1 MRAVSLQQQMQH
13 CVSTLKIAREEMSL
27 TEYDDDDDGHDRK
40 SKNDMHCRAL
50 RTVEIYSEIT
60 LMRIFS

>member
-1 MRAVSLQQQMQH
+1 MRAVSLQKQMQH

-40 SKNDMHCRAL
+40 SKNDMHCSAL

-60 LMRIFS
+60 FMRIFS